1 MSGPVVASQFGIE
14 FDERLRQARPD
25 IQVLTLPRELE
36 WPLPR
41 EASVL
46 LATIF
51 TAERRSQAE
60 PPGWPF
66 GLRWTQLV
74 SIGIDAYP
82 AWFLRRPLV
91 TTARGVS
98 AQTIAEYVLACV
110 LRHALRLDERRV
122 DAASQWRLV
131 AAPGVAG
138 RTLGLYGFGGIG
150 QAVARKA
157 LALGMKV
164 LALRR
169 GDAPLEVPGV
179 ERAASLEALLSA
191 SDHLVLAAPGT
202 HATRHVI
209 ASASLAHAKH
219 GLHLVNV
226 ARGSLVDQ
234 EALRVALDEG
244 RVGFASLDVTV
255 PEPLPDGHWL
265 YTHPRVQLTSHT
277 CAIGPQVQDALLD
290 KVLRGL
296 QAFER
301 GDTPGDVVNLERGY

>member
-1 MSGPVVASQFGIE
+1 MSSLVVASQFGAE
-14 FDERLRQARPD
+14 FDERLRRARPD
-25 IQVLTLPRELE
+25 VKVLPLSREHH
-36 WPLPR
+36 WPLLQD
-41 EASVL
+41 ASVL
-46 LATIF
+46 LATPF
-51 TAERRSQAE
+51 TAGQRGQGE

-110 LRHALRLDERRV
+110 LQHALRLNERRV
-122 DAASQWRLV
+122 HTASQWRLM

-138 RTLGLYGFGGIG
+138 RTLGFYGFGGIG

-179 ERAASLEALLSA
+179 ELAASLAELLSA

-202 HATRHVI
+202 AATRHVI
-209 ASASLAHAKH
+209 DTSSLAHAKP

-234 EALRVALDEG
+234 EALHRALDDG
-244 RVGFASLDVTV
+244 RVDFASLDVTQ

-265 YTHPRVQLTSHT
+265 YTHPRVQLTPHT
-277 CAIGPQVQDALLD
+277 CAIGPQVQGALLD

-296 QAFER
+296 EAFER
-301 GDTPGDVVNLERGY
+301 GSTPDDVVNLERGY